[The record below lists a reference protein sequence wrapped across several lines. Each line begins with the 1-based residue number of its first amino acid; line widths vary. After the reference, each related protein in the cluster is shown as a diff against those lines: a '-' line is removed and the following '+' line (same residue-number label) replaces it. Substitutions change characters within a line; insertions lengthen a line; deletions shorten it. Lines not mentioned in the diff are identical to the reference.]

1 MAFIVVFYEM
11 HFASPRFAKNYDTI
25 IFIFCIAKI
34 VDIEVN
40 VRALQACLFPP
51 QLTTAGSYFS
61 NFFVKTC
68 QTEIDEN
75 DDELK
80 IKIKESYSL
89 KEIFPAARDTAFV
102 FQPPR
107 WPTECQV
114 ADFYHI
120 H

>member
-1 MAFIVVFYEM
+1 M
-11 HFASPRFAKNYDTI
+11 
-25 IFIFCIAKI
+25 
-34 VDIEVN
+34 N

-51 QLTTAGSYFS
+51 QLTSAGSYFS

-68 QTEIDEN
+68 QTEIDED

-114 ADFYHI
+114 ANFYHN
-120 H
+120 HTTMN